1 MRAIWEREKIRALT
15 LRAKIGWLGSFVR
28 DDERGLAIAQARA
41 ILHEYRRAALDLELA
56 LRRIEKDDDNAGE

>member
-15 LRAKIGWLGSFVR
+15 LRAKIGWLGAFVR

-41 ILHEYRRAALDLELA
+41 ILHEYRRATLDLERA
-56 LRRIEKDDDNAGE
+56 LRRIEKDDDNADE

>member
-15 LRAKIGWLGSFVR
+15 LRAKIGWLGAFVR

-41 ILHEYRRAALDLELA
+41 ILHEYRRAALDLERA
-56 LRRIEKDDDNAGE
+56 LRRIEKDGDNAGE